1 MSESGA
7 SNPKAD
13 QTPKAG
19 QAKGAAKFPLFYK
32 NPVPLQAKTHA
43 QTKLSKKPDFAFAAK
58 STAVPII
65 ARELPI
71 AAQNYPIVF
80 TGGDNP
86 QPFVVLGLG
95 RNQNL
100 FVNPDGTWRAKCY
113 IPAYVRRYPFI
124 LITSENA
131 QRVLLSIDED
141 CSRISTD
148 ETVDGNNLFDADGKP
163 TPTTDTATKFC
174 QDFHQNYQNT
184 MVFGAAVAASGILRP
199 NQLNIKNGDKQST
212 ALQGFQIVDEKAL
225 RELPDETILEWHKKG
240 WLALLNMHLASQ
252 YHWNSLRTISGL
264 AAEQASD
271 KDATEA
277 DVSGAVH

>member
-13 QTPKAG
+13 QT
-19 QAKGAAKFPLFYK
+19 KGAAKFPLFYK
-32 NPVPLQAKTHA
+32 KPVPLQSKTHA
-43 QTKLSKKPDFAFAAK
+43 QTILSKKADFAFAAN

-65 ARELPI
+65 AREVPI

-80 TGGDNP
+80 TGGESP
-86 QPFVVLGLG
+86 QPFAVLGLG
-95 RNQNL
+95 PNQNL
-100 FVNPDGTWRAKCY
+100 FVNPDGTWREKCY

-141 CSRISTD
+141 CSRIGTD
-148 ETVDGNNLFDADGKP
+148 ETVDGNPLFDAEGKP

-174 QDFHQNYQNT
+174 QDFHQNYKST
-184 MVFGAAVAASGILRP
+184 AVFGAAVAASGILRP
-199 NQLNIKNGDKQST
+199 NQLNIRNGDKQST

-225 RELPDETILEWHKKG
+225 RALPDETILDWHKKG
-240 WLALLNMHLASQ
+240 WLSLLNMHLASQ
-252 YHWNSLRTISGL
+252 YHWNSLRSISGL
-264 AAEQASD
+264 AVD
-271 KDATEA
+271 KETEA

>member
-7 SNPKAD
+7 SN
-13 QTPKAG
+13 PKAG

-32 NPVPLQAKTHA
+32 NPVPLQSKTHA
-43 QTKLSKKPDFAFAAK
+43 ETQLSKKADFSFAADT
-58 STAVPII
+58 TAVPII
-65 ARELPI
+65 AREVPI

-80 TGGDNP
+80 TGGDKP
-86 QPFVVLGLG
+86 QPFVVLGLAA
-95 RNQNL
+95 NQNL
-100 FVNPDGTWRAKCY
+100 FVNPDGTWRAKSY

-124 LITSENA
+124 LITSESA

-141 CSRISTD
+141 CSRIGNE
-148 ETVDGNNLFDADGKP
+148 ETVDGNKLFDADGKP

-174 QDFHQNYQNT
+174 QDFHREFQST
-184 MVFGAAVAASGILRP
+184 MSFGEAVAASGILRP

-225 RELPDETILEWHKKG
+225 RALPDETILEWHKKG
-240 WLALLNMHLASQ
+240 WLSLLNMHLASQ
-252 YHWNSLRTISGL
+252 YHWNSLRGISGL
-264 AAEQASD
+264 KVD
-271 KDATEA
+271 KAIEE